1 MKEEQKVSGDPFYKN
16 TEGEV
21 VLPLGT
27 VTFQEIKA
35 PEGYL
40 LNNEIFIETVR
51 EEGTGQTDTIFQCPT
66 IPDQIIR
73 GNLQIVKFRE
83 DKEEESEQGEQ
94 KVPLEGIV
102 FTITSKTTGWQ
113 CEIVTDENGYASTF
127 RQGEEQQKG
136 GLVYDTYI
144 VSEKRRRKG

>member
-51 EEGTGQTDTIFQCPT
+51 EEGTGQTDTIFNVLQYL
-66 IPDQIIR
+66 IR
-73 GNLQIVKFRE
+73 S
-83 DKEEESEQGEQ
+83 SE
-94 KVPLEGIV
+94 VICRL
-102 FTITSKTTGWQ
+102 
-113 CEIVTDENGYASTF
+113 
-127 RQGEEQQKG
+127 
-136 GLVYDTYI
+136 
-144 VSEKRRRKG
+144 

>member
-1 MKEEQKVSGDPFYKN
+1 M
-16 TEGEV
+16 
-21 VLPLGT
+21 
-27 VTFQEIKA
+27 
-35 PEGYL
+35 

-94 KVPLEGIV
+94 KVPLREL
-102 FTITSKTTGWQ
+102 FLQSHQK
-113 CEIVTDENGYASTF
+113 
-127 RQGEEQQKG
+127 QQAGSVK
-136 GLVYDTYI
+136 L
-144 VSEKRRRKG
+144 

>member
-1 MKEEQKVSGDPFYKN
+1 MIEELKVSGDPSYN
-16 TEGEV
+16 ITEGEV

-83 DKEEESEQGEQ
+83 D
-94 KVPLEGIV
+94 
-102 FTITSKTTGWQ
+102 
-113 CEIVTDENGYASTF
+113 
-127 RQGEEQQKG
+127 
-136 GLVYDTYI
+136 
-144 VSEKRRRKG
+144 

>member
-21 VLPLGT
+21 VQPLGT

-83 DKEEESEQGEQ
+83 DKEEESRAGRT
-94 KVPLEGIV
+94 KSTFGGIV

-127 RQGEEQQKG
+127 RQGERTAEKEV
-136 GLVYDTYI
+136 LYDTYI

>member
-1 MKEEQKVSGDPFYKN
+1 M
-16 TEGEV
+16 
-21 VLPLGT
+21 
-27 VTFQEIKA
+27 
-35 PEGYL
+35 

-94 KVPLEGIV
+94 K
-102 FTITSKTTGWQ
+102 
-113 CEIVTDENGYASTF
+113 STF
-127 RQGEEQQKG
+127 LRELFYNHIKNNR
-136 GLVYDTYI
+136 LAV
-144 VSEKRRRKG
+144 

>member
-94 KVPLEGIV
+94 KVPLREL
-102 FTITSKTTGWQ
+102 FLQSHQK
-113 CEIVTDENGYASTF
+113 
-127 RQGEEQQKG
+127 QQVGSVK
-136 GLVYDTYI
+136 L
-144 VSEKRRRKG
+144 

>member
-1 MKEEQKVSGDPFYKN
+1 M
-16 TEGEV
+16 
-21 VLPLGT
+21 
-27 VTFQEIKA
+27 
-35 PEGYL
+35 

-94 KVPLEGIV
+94 K
-102 FTITSKTTGWQ
+102 
-113 CEIVTDENGYASTF
+113 STF
-127 RQGEEQQKG
+127 G
-136 GLVYDTYI
+136 GNCFYNHIKNNRLAV
-144 VSEKRRRKG
+144 